1 MNTTSL
7 LPCSARRRAFSLIEM
22 LGVLV
27 VIVILA
33 LAILPAL
40 MKQADLKARD
50 LEVKCQQSIVSGLQT
65 CVVKTRTIP
74 GASTMAQAVA
84 LQLGWLTADVTSNA
98 RGQPRY
104 FVVDP
109 ALRIG
114 TSTGTLPYVQNTNG
128 SILPINPRLMVISSM
143 GQPLPTAVS
152 SDPATSAAVFEQIW
166 NSADRVA
173 PTGWTNGGVWEDIV
187 IERLNL
193 GLLFTQVILN
203 NSPATLTPTSTLGRY
218 SIDNTNNSVFLPSVP
233 FGAYFL
239 KGTALGLHSSVGAL
253 QVLQVLQD
261 CPQLTNGAP
270 YFISPSFVYEQGLW
284 RGKLFMAPNSG
295 LVRCGADLQAA
306 YEVFMS
312 GPPNV
317 YKVGSVTQTTVTWS
331 MYLFMSNYV
340 NWASVGFP
348 AGALATAVTT
358 SQSAM
363 ASEVGVYNNKK
374 AQVGP

>member
-1 MNTTSL
+1 MNTNSL
-7 LPCSARRRAFSLIEM
+7 PPCSARRRAFSLIEM

-152 SDPATSAAVFEQIW
+152 SDPPPVRRCLSRFGTV
-166 NSADRVA
+166 
-173 PTGWTNGGVWEDIV
+173 PTG
-187 IERLNL
+187 
-193 GLLFTQVILN
+193 
-203 NSPATLTPTSTLGRY
+203 
-218 SIDNTNNSVFLPSVP
+218 
-233 FGAYFL
+233 
-239 KGTALGLHSSVGAL
+239 
-253 QVLQVLQD
+253 
-261 CPQLTNGAP
+261 
-270 YFISPSFVYEQGLW
+270 
-284 RGKLFMAPNSG
+284 
-295 LVRCGADLQAA
+295 
-306 YEVFMS
+306 
-312 GPPNV
+312 
-317 YKVGSVTQTTVTWS
+317 
-331 MYLFMSNYV
+331 
-340 NWASVGFP
+340 
-348 AGALATAVTT
+348 
-358 SQSAM
+358 
-363 ASEVGVYNNKK
+363 
-374 AQVGP
+374 

>member
-1 MNTTSL
+1 
-7 LPCSARRRAFSLIEM
+7 M

-40 MKQADLKARD
+40 MKQADMTARD
-50 LEVKCQQSIVSGLQT
+50 VEVKSQQSIVGGLQT
-65 CVVKTRTIP
+65 CVVKTRIIP
-74 GASTMAQAVA
+74 GADTIPQAVA
-84 LQLGWLTADVTSNA
+84 AQLGWLTADVTSNA

-104 FVVDP
+104 FIVDP
-109 ALRIG
+109 ALRVG

-128 SILPINPRLMVISSM
+128 SILPVNPRLMVISSM

-152 SDPATSAAVFEQIW
+152 SGPATSAAVFEQIW
-166 NSADRVA
+166 NSADKVA
-173 PTGWTNGGVWEDIV
+173 PTGWTSGGVWEDIV
-187 IERLNL
+187 IQRLNL

-203 NSPATLTPTSTLGRY
+203 NSPASLTPTNKLGRY
-218 SIDNTNNSVFLPSVP
+218 SLDNTNNHVFLPSVP
-233 FGAYFL
+233 FSAYFL
-239 KGTALGLHSSVGAL
+239 KGTALGLHSSAGAL

-270 YFISPSFVYEQGLW
+270 YFISPSYVYEQGLW

-295 LVRCGADLQAA
+295 LVRCGSDLQAA

-317 YKVGSVTQTTVTWS
+317 YKVGSVTQNTLTWS

-340 NWASVGFP
+340 NWASADFP
-348 AGALATAVTT
+348 AGALATAVTD
-358 SQSAM
+358 SQEAM
-363 ASEVGVYNNKK
+363 AAELGVYSDKK